1 MLSFSMASLQS
12 AAAMFVFLALELSL
26 LFVLISFAV
35 AVIQH
40 KLPAGKVQSLLSSK
54 KGSGYLTAAA
64 IGSVT
69 PFCSC
74 STIPMLNGL
83 LRAGAGF
90 GPTMTFLFV
99 SPLLNP
105 IVVGLLWMTFGWKVT
120 LVYMA
125 ATLLVSL
132 LAGVLLERLNFGRYV
147 KQTAPQASACCTTKP
162 AVEPKASCCAPK
174 PVEPKASC
182 CVPKP
187 VEPKASCCVP
197 KPVEPKTSCCMP
209 KPVEAKASCCAPK
222 QVEFKTSCCMPK
234 AAAPMPE
241 KAKLPWR
248 QLWREAFGQFRA
260 VFPYLML
267 GVAIGAF
274 TYGFIP
280 SEWIA
285 AHTGSDKPLAIPLAA
300 VAGIPLYLRAETLIP
315 MASMFALKG
324 MGLGALMALII
335 GGAGASLTELILL
348 KALFRKQI
356 LIAFLVVIIGTA
368 ISAGYLFSALTP
380 WLA

>member
-1 MLSFSMASLQS
+1 MFSFSIASLQS
-12 AAAMFVFLALELSL
+12 AASMFVFLALELSL
-26 LFVLISFAV
+26 LFVLISFVV

-105 IVVGLLWMTFGWKVT
+105 IVVGLLWLTFGWKVT
-120 LVYMA
+120 LVYMV
-125 ATLLVSL
+125 ATLLISL

-147 KQTAPQASACCTTKP
+147 KQTAPKSGACCT
-162 AVEPKASCCAPK
+162 AK

-182 CVPKP
+182 CTPKA
-187 VEPKASCCVP
+187 VEPKATCCTA
-197 KPVEPKTSCCMP
+197 KPVEPKT
-209 KPVEAKASCCAPK
+209 ACCAPK
-222 QVEFKTSCCMPK
+222 SVEPKTACCVPEVAQRQPGK
-234 AAAPMPE
+234 AAM
-241 KAKLPWR
+241 PWR
-248 QLWREAFGQFRA
+248 QLWREALGQFRA

-285 AHTGSDKPLAIPLAA
+285 AHTGSDNPLAVPLAA
-300 VAGIPLYLRAETLIP
+300 VVGIPLYLRAETLIP

-356 LIAFLVVIIGTA
+356 LAAFLVVIIGTA
-368 ISAGYLFSALTP
+368 VSAGYLFTALTP
-380 WLA
+380 WLV

>member
-1 MLSFSMASLQS
+1 
-12 AAAMFVFLALELSL
+12 
-26 LFVLISFAV
+26 
-35 AVIQH
+35 
-40 KLPAGKVQSLLSSK
+40 
-54 KGSGYLTAAA
+54 
-64 IGSVT
+64 
-69 PFCSC
+69 
-74 STIPMLNGL
+74 
-83 LRAGAGF
+83 
-90 GPTMTFLFV
+90 
-99 SPLLNP
+99 
-105 IVVGLLWMTFGWKVT
+105 
-120 LVYMA
+120 
-125 ATLLVSL
+125 
-132 LAGVLLERLNFGRYV
+132 
-147 KQTAPQASACCTTKP
+147 
-162 AVEPKASCCAPK
+162 
-174 PVEPKASC
+174 
-182 CVPKP
+182 
-187 VEPKASCCVP
+187 
-197 KPVEPKTSCCMP
+197 
-209 KPVEAKASCCAPK
+209 
-222 QVEFKTSCCMPK
+222 
-234 AAAPMPE
+234 MPE

-285 AHTGSDKPLAIPLAA
+285 AHTGSDNALAIPLAA

>member
-1 MLSFSMASLQS
+1 MFSFSTASLQS
-12 AAAMFVFLALELSL
+12 AASMFVFLALELSL

-35 AVIQH
+35 ALIQH
-40 KLPAGKVQSLLSSK
+40 QLPAGKVQSLLSSK

-147 KQTAPQASACCTTKP
+147 KQTAPKASACCSTKP
-162 AVEPKASCCAPK
+162 SVEPETACCSPKPVASKASCCSPK
-174 PVEPKASC
+174 PA
-182 CVPKP
+182 
-187 VEPKASCCVP
+187 
-197 KPVEPKTSCCMP
+197 
-209 KPVEAKASCCAPK
+209 
-222 QVEFKTSCCMPK
+222 Q
-234 AAAPMPE
+234 AARPSKKKM
-241 KAKLPWR
+241 PWR
-248 QLWREAFGQFRA
+248 QLWREALGQFRA

-285 AHTGSDKPLAIPLAA
+285 AHTGNDKPLAVPLAA

-356 LIAFLVVIIGTA
+356 LVAFVVVIIGTA
-368 ISAGYLFSALTP
+368 VSAGYLFTALGP

>member
-1 MLSFSMASLQS
+1 MFSFSMASLQS
-12 AAAMFVFLALELSL
+12 AASMFVFLALELSL
-26 LFVLISFAV
+26 LFVLISFVV

-64 IGSVT
+64 IGAVT

-125 ATLLVSL
+125 VTLLVSL
-132 LAGVLLERLNFGRYV
+132 LAGLLLERLNFGRYV
-147 KQTAPQASACCTTKP
+147 KQITPKASACCTTKP
-162 AVEPKASCCAPK
+162 AVNLETSCCTPK

-182 CVPKP
+182 CATKP
-187 VEPKASCCVP
+187 VEQ
-197 KPVEPKTSCCMP
+197 KTSCCATRS
-209 KPVEAKASCCAPK
+209 VEPT
-222 QVEFKTSCCMPK
+222 TSCCTPK
-234 AAAPMPE
+234 PAQPPAKP
-241 KAKLPWR
+241 KLPWR
-248 QLWREAFGQFRA
+248 QLWREALGQFRT

-280 SEWIA
+280 SEWIT
-285 AHTGSDKPLAIPLAA
+285 AHTGSDNPLAIPLAA
-300 VAGIPLYLRAETLIP
+300 IVGIPLYLRAEALIP

-356 LIAFLVVIIGTA
+356 LAAFLVVIIGTA
-368 ISAGYLFSALTP
+368 ISAGYLFTALTP

>member
-1 MLSFSMASLQS
+1 MFSFSIASLQS

-40 KLPAGKVQSLLSSK
+40 KLPASKVQSLLSSK

-132 LAGVLLERLNFGRYV
+132 LAGVLLDRLNFGRYV
-147 KQTAPQASACCTTKP
+147 KQTAPRASACCTTKP
-162 AVEPKASCCAPK
+162 AVKPESSCCTPK
-174 PVEPKASC
+174 PVEPKAAC
-182 CVPKP
+182 CTAKP
-187 VEPKASCCVP
+187 FES
-197 KPVEPKTSCCMP
+197 KT
-209 KPVEAKASCCAPK
+209 ACCAPE
-222 QVEFKTSCCMPK
+222 QAQRQPGK
-234 AAAPMPE
+234 AEM
-241 KAKLPWR
+241 PWR
-248 QLWREAFGQFRA
+248 KLWREALGQFRA

-285 AHTGSDKPLAIPLAA
+285 AHTGSDNPLAVPLAA
-300 VAGIPLYLRAETLIP
+300 VVGIPLYLRAETLIP

-335 GGAGASLTELILL
+335 GGAGASLTEVILL

-356 LIAFLVVIIGTA
+356 LAAFLVVIIGTA
-368 ISAGYLFSALTP
+368 ISAGYLFTALTP

>member
-1 MLSFSMASLQS
+1 MFSFSMASLQS

-105 IVVGLLWMTFGWKVT
+105 IVVGLLWITFGWKVT

-147 KQTAPQASACCTTKP
+147 KQTAPKAS
-162 AVEPKASCCAPK
+162 SCCAPK
-174 PVEPKASC
+174 PVEAKTPC
-182 CVPKP
+182 C
-187 VEPKASCCVP
+187 A
-197 KPVEPKTSCCMP
+197 P

-222 QVEFKTSCCMPK
+222 PVEAKASCCTPK
-234 AAAPMPE
+234 AAQQPAPE

-248 QLWREAFGQFRA
+248 QLWRDALGQFRA

-274 TYGFIP
+274 TYGFVP

-285 AHTGSDKPLAIPLAA
+285 AHTGRDNPLAVPLAA
-300 VAGIPLYLRAETLIP
+300 VVGIPLYLRAETLIP

-356 LIAFLVVIIGTA
+356 LAAFLVVIIGTA
-368 ISAGYLFSALTP
+368 ISAGYLFTALTP

>member
-1 MLSFSMASLQS
+1 MFSFSMASLQS

-26 LFVLISFAV
+26 LFIVISFAV
-35 AVIQH
+35 ALIQH
-40 KLPAGKVQSLLSSK
+40 KLPAGKVQSLLSSQ

-105 IVVGLLWMTFGWKVT
+105 IVVGLLWLTFGWKAT

-125 ATLLVSL
+125 ATLLISL

-147 KQTAPQASACCTTKP
+147 KQTAPKAGACCTAKTAEPKASCCAPTP
-162 AVEPKASCCAPK
+162 AEPKVSCCAPKLAEPKASCCAPK
-174 PVEPKASC
+174 PVEPK
-182 CVPKP
+182 
-187 VEPKASCCVP
+187 
-197 KPVEPKTSCCMP
+197 TSCCT
-209 KPVEAKASCCAPK
+209 PK
-222 QVEFKTSCCMPK
+222 QAQVTPPST
-234 AAAPMPE
+234 AAM
-241 KAKLPWR
+241 PWR
-248 QLWREAFGQFRA
+248 QLWRDALGQFRS

-267 GVAIGAF
+267 GVVIGAF

-285 AHTGSDKPLAIPLAA
+285 AHTGSDNPLAVPLAA

-368 ISAGYLFSALTP
+368 VSAGYLFTALGP

>member
-1 MLSFSMASLQS
+1 MSFFNSQSLQD

-26 LFVLISFAV
+26 LFILISVAV
-35 AVIQH
+35 AAIQH
-40 KLPAGKVQSLLSSK
+40 KLPAGKVQSLLSNK
-54 KGSGYLTAAA
+54 KGSGYLSAAA

-74 STIPMLNGL
+74 STIPMLGGL

-105 IVVGLLWMTFGWKVT
+105 IIVGLLWLTFGWKVT
-120 LVYMA
+120 LVYAA
-125 ATLLVSL
+125 ATLFISLVAGYL
-132 LAGVLLERLNFGRYV
+132 LDRLGFGRYV
-147 KQTAPQASACCTTKP
+147 KQTTPKASACRTAKPVETKTSCCAP
-162 AVEPKASCCAPK
+162 KPVEIKASCCAPK
-174 PVEPKASC
+174 PAQQSQ
-182 CVPKP
+182 P
-187 VEPKASCCVP
+187 V
-197 KPVEPKTSCCMP
+197 
-209 KPVEAKASCCAPK
+209 
-222 QVEFKTSCCMPK
+222 K
-234 AAAPMPE
+234 AAM
-241 KAKLPWR
+241 PWR
-248 QLWREAFGQFRA
+248 QLWREALGQFRT

-274 TYGFIP
+274 TYGFVP

-285 AHTGSDKPLAIPLAA
+285 AHTGSDNPLAIPLAA
-300 VAGIPLYLRAETLIP
+300 VVGIPLYLRVETLIP

-356 LIAFLVVIIGTA
+356 LIAFLLVIIGTA
-368 ISAGYLFSALTP
+368 ISAGYLFTALAP

>member
-1 MLSFSMASLQS
+1 MFSFSIASLQS

-35 AVIQH
+35 AAIQH

-132 LAGVLLERLNFGRYV
+132 LAGVLLDRLNFGRYV
-147 KQTAPQASACCTTKP
+147 KQTAPRASACCTTKA
-162 AVEPKASCCAPK
+162 AVKPETACCTPK
-174 PVEPKASC
+174 PVEPKAAC
-182 CVPKP
+182 CT
-187 VEPKASCCVP
+187 A
-197 KPVEPKTSCCMP
+197 KPVEPKTACCVP
-209 KPVEAKASCCAPK
+209 EQAQRQPG
-222 QVEFKTSCCMPK
+222 K
-234 AAAPMPE
+234 AAM
-241 KAKLPWR
+241 PWR
-248 QLWREAFGQFRA
+248 KLWREALDQFRA

-285 AHTGSDKPLAIPLAA
+285 AHTGSDNPLAVPLAA
-300 VAGIPLYLRAETLIP
+300 VVGIPLYLRAETLIP

-324 MGLGALMALII
+324 MGLGAPMALTI
-335 GGAGASLTELILL
+335 GGAGASLTEVILL

-356 LIAFLVVIIGTA
+356 LAAFLVVIIGTA
-368 ISAGYLFSALTP
+368 ISAGYLFTALTP

>member
-1 MLSFSMASLQS
+1 MFSFSMASLQS

-26 LFVLISFAV
+26 LFVVISFAV
-35 AVIQH
+35 AAIQH
-40 KLPAGKVQSLLSSK
+40 KLPAGKVQSLLSSQ

-105 IVVGLLWMTFGWKVT
+105 IVVGLLWLTFGWKVT

-125 ATLLVSL
+125 ATLLISL

-147 KQTAPQASACCTTKP
+147 KQTAPKAGACCIAKPVELKTACCTPKQ
-162 AVEPKASCCAPK
+162 VEPKASCCAPK
-174 PVEPKASC
+174 PVEPKTA
-182 CVPKP
+182 
-187 VEPKASCCVP
+187 
-197 KPVEPKTSCCMP
+197 
-209 KPVEAKASCCAPK
+209 CCAPK
-222 QVEFKTSCCMPK
+222 PAQVARPSQEAM
-234 AAAPMPE
+234 
-241 KAKLPWR
+241 PWR
-248 QLWREAFGQFRA
+248 QLWREALGQFRS

-285 AHTGSDKPLAIPLAA
+285 AHTGSDNPLAVPLAA
-300 VAGIPLYLRAETLIP
+300 VVGIPLYLRAETLIP

-324 MGLGALMALII
+324 
-335 GGAGASLTELILL
+335 
-348 KALFRKQI
+348 
-356 LIAFLVVIIGTA
+356 
-368 ISAGYLFSALTP
+368 
-380 WLA
+380 